1 MQRLQSHIERLRSE
15 SGTST
20 IEFAIVVPLLLLIL
34 FGIIDYAKAWNYT
47 NDMTH
52 VANTGARFA
61 AVNNNP
67 GAALPTAETLQQY
80 IASQSESAELRNG
93 GSSSIPNR
101 AFVCIDFPDGT
112 AAAGHP
118 VRVRV
123 RAEYAFIPFLPNW
136 MGGSTS
142 VNLTGS
148 STMRLEQTPTNYSTA
163 DNPAGCST
171 L

>member
-34 FGIIDYAKAWNYT
+34 FGIIDFAKAWNYT

-67 GAALPTAETLQQY
+67 GGTTQTLQQY
-80 IASQSESAELRNG
+80 IVSQSESSELRTG
-93 GSSSIPNR
+93 GTSSISTA
-101 AFVCIDFPDGT
+101 AFACIDFPDGT

-123 RAEYAFIPFLPNW
+123 RVEYAFIPFLPNW

-163 DNPAGCST
+163 GNPAGCST